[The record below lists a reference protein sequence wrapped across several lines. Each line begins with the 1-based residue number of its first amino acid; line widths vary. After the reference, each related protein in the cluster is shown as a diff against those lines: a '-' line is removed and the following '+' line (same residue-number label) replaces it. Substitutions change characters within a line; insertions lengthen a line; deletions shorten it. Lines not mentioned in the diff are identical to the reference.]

1 MLNNPQANLQIAL
14 HCTTWKI
21 AAWCLLHWQPFH
33 SEKNAAWCHTE
44 SPGRCK
50 PSDAGEKNISLGS
63 WNPVAPHLHSPQVKF
78 QNFIFSRPKKLRIL
92 KSLPPILNLPSVCT
106 GGVIIKD
113 RSPKIRQRW
122 NATIFED
129 FSTKQQSPRCRIR
142 QDLPKEKLPVQKSFV
157 FGCQGKETEL
167 RWPEKINSTL
177 ISTQTAA
184 TRFDL

>member
-1 MLNNPQANLQIAL
+1 MKDCSLMSPALATLSLRKKCSLVPHRISRTLQ
-14 HCTTWKI
+14 T
-21 AAWCLLHWQPFH
+21 F
-33 SEKNAAWCHTE
+33 
-44 SPGRCK
+44 GRR
-50 PSDAGEKNISLGS
+50 GKNISLGS

-167 RWPEKINSTL
+167 R
-177 ISTQTAA
+177 
-184 TRFDL
+184 